1 MSNENKPKGFFWIVS
16 ALLLIILVAYNLY
29 SGLTVRRVGIPG
41 IFELE
46 FGAKGSLR
54 DEVPPPGKVPST
66 VRPHE
71 VVKKVEMK
79 IEELRRELAINEN
92 QQREARSEIERLR
105 SLPEMAPD
113 ARGALK
119 QQERW
124 LEELQTTRQQ
134 MEHELNRLR
143 EQR

>member
-1 MSNENKPKGFFWIVS
+1 MSNENKSKGFFWIVS
-16 ALLLIILVAYNLY
+16 ALLLIVLVAYNLY

-46 FGAKGSLR
+46 FGAKEPLR
-54 DEVPPPGKVPST
+54 DEVLPP
-66 VRPHE
+66 RE
-71 VVKKVEMK
+71 VSPDEVAREVEMR
-79 IEELRRELAINEN
+79 IEELQRELEINEN
-92 QQREARSEIERLR
+92 QQMEARLQIDHLR
-105 SLPEMAPD
+105 SILETDRD
-113 ARGALK
+113 ARRAIE
-119 QQERW
+119 QQKRW